1 MTRHQM
7 LQHFALPRRK
17 GVEGRTRAGP
27 ADEGAR
33 TRSARAALALA
44 ALTLAASTIAQLLPS
59 PRRSAT
65 DKEALQPPAL
75 KTDAPKGVP
84 HF

>member
-1 MTRHQM
+1 MNVPRENCS
-7 LQHFALPRRK
+7 LRGALFAR
-17 GVEGRTRAGP
+17 
-27 ADEGAR
+27 R